1 MNIELIIGILNIVL
15 ISTTPLVFAGIGE
28 LVTEKS
34 GVLNLGLEGLML
46 MGAVSGF
53 IVLVLTG
60 NYFFSF
66 FAIIILLFASYYL
79 QNFRIDASSDTLVA
93 QNDEEFKY
101 FNFYNKIFTSENF
114 LVLAVEKKGEI
125 DLDLNLYRNDIND
138 FIFAKEAPD
147 PYNLLVLRS
156 SAGSSFGI
164 NYSRINDTNLEML
177 CDHEILTAVA
187 HNGTNIK
194 RIKIKKSKNAF
205 VFGHE
210 SKGVPKRWLKESK
223 KVTIKTK
230 NIESLSVSSAAAIII
245 NQILD

>member
-1 MNIELIIGILNIVL
+1 VRTEGLRLLDAAINRGWKPNILTTEEYFEKIDKKHQKKIFVSEKEIIKKHMLLPKLEPIIG
-15 ISTTPLVFAGIGE
+15 
-28 LVTEKS
+28 
-34 GVLNLGLEGLML
+34 
-46 MGAVSGF
+46 
-53 IVLVLTG
+53 TG
-60 NYFFSF
+60 NYPARKKISYKKNIVILFSQDPTNIGS
-66 FAIIILLFASYYL
+66 II
-79 QNFRIDASSDTLVA
+79 R
-93 QNDEEFKY
+93 
-101 FNFYNKIFTSENF
+101 TSR
-114 LVLAVEKKGEI
+114 GH
-125 DLDLNLYRNDIND
+125 DIND

-164 NYSRINDTNLEML
+164 NYCRINDKNLEML

-187 HNGTNIK
+187 HNGANIK
-194 RIKIKKSKNAF
+194 TIKIKKSKNAF

-210 SKGVPKRWLKESK
+210 SKGVPERWLKESK